1 MYQFVYWL
9 KAIAAIFITNSHYA
23 DIWPVSAL
31 AFGGHLGNCLYFFV
45 SGFCLCHIKE
55 TFPKWYLKRAIRIYP
70 SLWICAA
77 VFLLIGW
84 YHFDS
89 FLAGFHCLIYPT
101 WFHFIGTIML
111 MYILFYIVRWA
122 QSKVHLKTQTVMLV
136 VLLAFMAIF
145 MFRFDKTYYHID
157 DVNEKWVRFQFAE
170 SMLMGSLFREKY
182 ETIDKKIRW
191 FDISSVPVMLI
202 VYLASKLTFSRVE
215 SLSVIQCIHP
225 MVLLFLIYRTA
236 VLAVKLEKNGIF
248 ASVNSKISR
257 IVYFLSAITLEIYLV
272 QYPIIDALNGLPFP
286 LNFLAVTALVL
297 ACAWV
302 VHLLSG
308 WVQKKCGKMLRL

>member
-45 SGFCLCHIKE
+45 SGFCLYHIRE
-55 TFPKWYLKRAIRIYP
+55 SFPKWYLKRAIRIYP

-77 VFLLIGW
+77 VFLLTGW
-84 YHFDS
+84 YHFGT

-111 MYILFYIVRWA
+111 MYILFYIVRWVLN
-122 QSKVHLKTQTVMLV
+122 KTHLKTQTVMLA
-136 VLLAFMAIF
+136 VLLAFMAIYV
-145 MFRFDKTYYHID
+145 FRFDKTYYHID

-170 SMLMGSLFREKY
+170 SMLMGALFREKY

-191 FDISSVPVMLI
+191 FDIAGVPLMLV
-202 VYLASKLTFSRVE
+202 VYLASKLAFSRVG
-215 SLSVIQCIHP
+215 SLSAVQFIHP
-225 MVLLFLIYRTA
+225 MVLLLLVYCVA
-236 VLAVKLEKNGIF
+236 VLAVKLEKNGF
-248 ASVNSKISR
+248 FEAVNAKVSR
-257 IVYFLSAITLEIYLV
+257 VVYFLSAITLEIYLV
-272 QYPIIDALNGLPFP
+272 QYPIIAKLNELLFP
-286 LNFLAVTALVL
+286 LNFLAVTGLVIV
-297 ACAWV
+297 CAWI
-302 VHLLSG
+302 VHWLSG
-308 WVQKKCGKMLRL
+308 LVQKKCGKLLNI